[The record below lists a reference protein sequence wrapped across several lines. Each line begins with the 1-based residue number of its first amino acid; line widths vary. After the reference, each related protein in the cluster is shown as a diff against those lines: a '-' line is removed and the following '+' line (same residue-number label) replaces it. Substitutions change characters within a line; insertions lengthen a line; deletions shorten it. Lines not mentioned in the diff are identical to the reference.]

1 MNKFST
7 FMKILSA
14 LAAVVGAV
22 YIIATY
28 GDKIVAWA
36 KQLMGCNAKPIASFR
51 YTAAEDC
58 TEEKAEPTE
67 EAAEATAAAAEE
79 APEAPAAESAPEA
92 PAADE
97 ATPVANEEDFEG

>member
-7 FMKILSA
+7 LMKILSA

-36 KQLMGCNAKPIASFR
+36 KQLMGCNAKPIASFH
-51 YTAAEDC
+51 YTVAEDC
-58 TEEKAEPTE
+58 TEEKTEPTE
-67 EAAEATAAAAEE
+67 ETAEAAAAAEE

-97 ATPVANEEDFEG
+97 STPVANEEDFEG

>member
-36 KQLMGCNAKPIASFR
+36 KQLMGCNAKPIASFH

-97 ATPVANEEDFEG
+97 STPVANEEDFEG

>member
-36 KQLMGCNAKPIASFR
+36 KQLMGCNAKPIASFH

-58 TEEKAEPTE
+58 TEEKAEPAE

-97 ATPVANEEDFEG
+97 STPVANEEDFEG

>member
-36 KQLMGCNAKPIASFR
+36 KQLMGCNAKPIASFH

-67 EAAEATAAAAEE
+67 EAAETTAAAAEE

-97 ATPVANEEDFEG
+97 STPVANEEDFEG

>member
-36 KQLMGCNAKPIASFR
+36 KQLMGCNAKPIASFH

-58 TEEKAEPTE
+58 TEEKAEPAE

-97 ATPVANEEDFEG
+97 ATPIANEEDFEG

>member
-36 KQLMGCNAKPIASFR
+36 KQLMGCNAKPIASFH

-58 TEEKAEPTE
+58 TEEKAEPAE
-67 EAAEATAAAAEE
+67 ETAEAAAAAEE

-97 ATPVANEEDFEG
+97 STPVANEEDFEG

>member
-7 FMKILSA
+7 LMKILSA

-36 KQLMGCNAKPIASFR
+36 KQLMGCNAKPIASFH

-58 TEEKAEPTE
+58 TEEKTEPAEET
-67 EAAEATAAAAEE
+67 AEAAAAAEE

-92 PAADE
+92 SAADE
-97 ATPVANEEDFEG
+97 STPVANEEDFEG

>member
-1 MNKFST
+1 
-7 FMKILSA
+7 MKILSA

-36 KQLMGCNAKPIASFR
+36 KQLMGCNAKPIASFH

-79 APEAPAAESAPEA
+79 TPEAPAAESAPEA

-97 ATPVANEEDFEG
+97 ATPIANEEDFEG

>member
-36 KQLMGCNAKPIASFR
+36 KQLMGCNAKPIVSFH

-67 EAAEATAAAAEE
+67 EAAETTAAAAEE

-97 ATPVANEEDFEG
+97 STPVANEEDFEG

>member
-7 FMKILSA
+7 LMKILSA

-36 KQLMGCNAKPIASFR
+36 KQLMGCNAKPIASFH

-58 TEEKAEPTE
+58 TEEKTKPAEET
-67 EAAEATAAAAEE
+67 AEAAAAAEE

-97 ATPVANEEDFEG
+97 STPVANEEDFEG

>member
-7 FMKILSA
+7 LMKILSA

-36 KQLMGCNAKPIASFR
+36 KQLMGCNAKPIASFH

-58 TEEKAEPTE
+58 TEEKTEPAEET
-67 EAAEATAAAAEE
+67 AEASAAAEE
-79 APEAPAAESAPEA
+79 APEAPAADES
-92 PAADE
+92 
-97 ATPVANEEDFEG
+97 TPVANEEDFEG

>member
-7 FMKILSA
+7 LMKILSA

-36 KQLMGCNAKPIASFR
+36 KQLMGCNAKPIASFH

-58 TEEKAEPTE
+58 TEEKTEPAEET
-67 EAAEATAAAAEE
+67 AEAAAAAEE
-79 APEAPAAESAPEA
+79 ASEAPAAESAPEA
-92 PAADE
+92 PAAGE
-97 ATPVANEEDFEG
+97 STPVANEEDFEG

>member
-7 FMKILSA
+7 LMKILSA

-36 KQLMGCNAKPIASFR
+36 KQLMGCNAKPIASFH

-58 TEEKAEPTE
+58 TEEKTEPTE
-67 EAAEATAAAAEE
+67 ETAEAAAAAED

-97 ATPVANEEDFEG
+97 STPVANEEDFEG

>member
-7 FMKILSA
+7 LMKILSA

-36 KQLMGCNAKPIASFR
+36 KQLMGCNAKPIASFH

-58 TEEKAEPTE
+58 TEEKTEPAEETA
-67 EAAEATAAAAEE
+67 EAATAAEE
-79 APEAPAAESAPEA
+79 APEAPAAESALEA

-97 ATPVANEEDFEG
+97 STPVANEEDFEG

>member
-7 FMKILSA
+7 LMKILSA

-36 KQLMGCNAKPIASFR
+36 KQLMGCNAKPIASFH

-58 TEEKAEPTE
+58 TEEKTESTE
-67 EAAEATAAAAEE
+67 ETAEAAAAAEE

-97 ATPVANEEDFEG
+97 STPVANEEDFEG

>member
-7 FMKILSA
+7 LMKILSA

-36 KQLMGCNAKPIASFR
+36 KQLMGCNAKPIASFH

-58 TEEKAEPTE
+58 TEEKTEPTE
-67 EAAEATAAAAEE
+67 ETAEAAAAAEE
-79 APEAPAAESAPEA
+79 APEAPAADES
-92 PAADE
+92 
-97 ATPVANEEDFEG
+97 TPVANEEDFEG

>member
-7 FMKILSA
+7 LMKILSA

-36 KQLMGCNAKPIASFR
+36 KQLMGCNAKPIASFH

-58 TEEKAEPTE
+58 TEEKTETAEET
-67 EAAEATAAAAEE
+67 AEAAAAAEE
-79 APEAPAAESAPEA
+79 APEAPAAESASEA

-97 ATPVANEEDFEG
+97 STPVANEEDFEG

>member
-36 KQLMGCNAKPIASFR
+36 KQLMGCNAKPIASFH

-67 EAAEATAAAAEE
+67 EAAETTAAAAEE

-92 PAADE
+92 PVADE
-97 ATPVANEEDFEG
+97 STPVANEEDFEG

>member
-7 FMKILSA
+7 LMKILSA

-36 KQLMGCNAKPIASFR
+36 KQLMGCNAKPIASFH

-58 TEEKAEPTE
+58 TEEKTEPAEET
-67 EAAEATAAAAEE
+67 AEAAAAAED

-97 ATPVANEEDFEG
+97 STPVANEEDFEG

>member
-36 KQLMGCNAKPIASFR
+36 KQLMGCNAKPIASFH
-51 YTAAEDC
+51 YTAAVDC

-97 ATPVANEEDFEG
+97 STPVANEEDFEG

>member
-7 FMKILSA
+7 LMKILSA

-36 KQLMGCNAKPIASFR
+36 KQLMGCNAKPIASFH

-58 TEEKAEPTE
+58 TEEKAEPA
-67 EAAEATAAAAEE
+67 EAAAAAAEE

-97 ATPVANEEDFEG
+97 STPVANEEDFEG

>member
-7 FMKILSA
+7 LMKILSA

-36 KQLMGCNAKPIASFR
+36 KQLMGCNAKPIASFH

-58 TEEKAEPTE
+58 TEEKTEPAEETA
-67 EAAEATAAAAEE
+67 EAATAAEE
-79 APEAPAAESAPEA
+79 APEAPAAESAPET
-92 PAADE
+92 PAAHE
-97 ATPVANEEDFEG
+97 STPVANEEDFEG

>member
-36 KQLMGCNAKPIASFR
+36 KQLMGCNAKPIASFH

-79 APEAPAAESAPEA
+79 TPEAPAAESAPEA

-97 ATPVANEEDFEG
+97 ATPIANEEDFEG

>member
-36 KQLMGCNAKPIASFR
+36 KQLMGCNAKPIASFH

-67 EAAEATAAAAEE
+67 EAAETTAAAAEE

-97 ATPVANEEDFEG
+97 ATPIANEEDFEG